1 MGRKINSGFGKPQK
15 IEEPIKETKIE
26 SEPIIADL
34 KTEAPTEPCACDEPC
49 VEPCSCEKDVVV
61 TVQEE
66 IVNNLDENFGIVA
79 EDEIKEAVSEALQ
92 ISTEKIEVVVAPKRP
107 LESLSPSEF
116 KTFQRTGIMPR

>member
-1 MGRKINSGFGKPQK
+1 MGRKINSGFGKSQK
-15 IEEPIKETKIE
+15 NEEPIEETKIE
-26 SEPIIADL
+26 SEPIIVNL

-79 EDEIKEAVSEALQ
+79 EDEIKEAVSGALQ
-92 ISTEKIEVVVAPKRP
+92 ISAEKIEVVVAPKRP
-107 LESLSPSEF
+107 IESLSPSDL
-116 KTFQRTGIMPR
+116 KRFQRTGILPK